1 MEIKLESL
9 ILEINLI
16 KSDKNLQNVK
26 GLLKVHMTIQNNGPW
41 FSW

>member
-16 KSDKNLQNVK
+16 KSDKNLENIFK
-26 GLLKVHMTIQNNGPW
+26 KAE
-41 FSW
+41 